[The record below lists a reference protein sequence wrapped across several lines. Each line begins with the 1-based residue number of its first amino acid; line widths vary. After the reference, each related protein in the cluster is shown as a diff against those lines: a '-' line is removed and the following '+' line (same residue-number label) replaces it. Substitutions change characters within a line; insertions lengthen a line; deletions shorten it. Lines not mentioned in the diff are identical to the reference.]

1 MLLPAEVVLVPV
13 HGCVE
18 IIKVSVKTDLAIRPQ
33 GIATAEAF
41 KVWLLSESKLGAT
54 FPFV

>member
-13 HGCVE
+13 HGCEE
-18 IIKVSVKTDLAIRPQ
+18 IKKVSVKTDLAIKPH

-41 KVWLLSESKLGAT
+41 KGVPLIDVKLGAT
-54 FPFV
+54 FAFV